1 MNMKTKMKF
10 LFFAIALTLLSC
22 ESSVKADFDTIKAKK
37 VILVGDD
44 GNEYLLKIKKDS
56 MGNAVLDIQLQMNE

>member
-1 MNMKTKMKF
+1 MKTKIL
-10 LFFAIALTLLSC
+10 LFAVTLTLLSC

-37 VILVGDD
+37 VILISDD